1 MPLNIKFCPFFF
13 DKKKYT
19 GCLFYNIMKY
29 VWKNEYYEKN
39 VAVC

>member
-19 GCLFYNIMKY
+19 GCLFYNIKY

-39 VAVC
+39 VVVC